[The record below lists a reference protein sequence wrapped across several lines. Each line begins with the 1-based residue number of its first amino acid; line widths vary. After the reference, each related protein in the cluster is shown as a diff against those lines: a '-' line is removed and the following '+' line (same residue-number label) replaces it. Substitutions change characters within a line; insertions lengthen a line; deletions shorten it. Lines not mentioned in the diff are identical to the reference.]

1 MTYGRFPW
9 GAQTLR
15 FVLSS
20 ISTQT
25 GGLWEVQGLLGLS
38 ETPNPC
44 LYYSGQRRKDRT
56 GLLPNFTAVFCLF
69 STAQCGGDLS
79 GPGGVILSPNWP
91 EWYGEGEDCSWRIH
105 VDEDKRVLLDV
116 QL

>member
-1 MTYGRFPW
+1 M
-9 GAQTLR
+9 
-15 FVLSS
+15 
-20 ISTQT
+20 STQT
-25 GGLWEVQGLLGLS
+25 VKTHLELIELGFFLTFRLL
-38 ETPNPC
+38 
-44 LYYSGQRRKDRT
+44 
-56 GLLPNFTAVFCLF
+56 

-91 EWYGEGEDCSWRIH
+91 EWYGEGEDCNWKIH

>member
-1 MTYGRFPW
+1 MEHHFTGYRTYR
-9 GAQTLR
+9 TLQENN
-15 FVLSS
+15 SCS
-20 ISTQT
+20 
-25 GGLWEVQGLLGLS
+25 
-38 ETPNPC
+38 
-44 LYYSGQRRKDRT
+44 
-56 GLLPNFTAVFCLF
+56 VFCNVPSAPLA
-69 STAQCGGDLS
+69 AQCGGDLT